1 MSECLIYY
9 IKEGVTRVGSA
20 ESKITQDIRLC
31 GSYIQRE
38 HCRFE
43 NSNSVVTLI
52 PMKGA
57 LCYVNGRELTES
69 IILKTGSRV
78 ILGKNHVFRFN
89 HPEQGKLKNI
99 SFISQIYFVD
109 LLCLVRE
116 RREHKNK
123 TEVTAENIKESNN
136 NINIFIY

>member
-20 ESKITQDIRLC
+20 ESKVTQDIRLC

-43 NSNSVVTLI
+43 NLHGVVTLI
-52 PMKGA
+52 PIKGA
-57 LCYVNGRELTES
+57 LCYVNGRELTDF
-69 IILKTGSRV
+69 IVLKTGSRV

-89 HPEQGKLKNI
+89 HPEQGKFKNQDYNFHI
-99 SFISQIYFVD
+99 VVN
-109 LLCLVRE
+109 LL
-116 RREHKNK
+116 
-123 TEVTAENIKESNN
+123 S
-136 NINIFIY
+136 

>member
-38 HCRFE
+38 HCCFE
-43 NSNSVVTLI
+43 NLNGVVTLI
-52 PMKGA
+52 PIKGA
-57 LCYVNGRELTES
+57 LCFVNGRELNEP

-99 SFISQIYFVD
+99 IYM
-109 LLCLVRE
+109 
-116 RREHKNK
+116 
-123 TEVTAENIKESNN
+123 
-136 NINIFIY
+136 

>member
-1 MSECLIYY
+1 MVNLNEDPFMSECLIYY

-43 NSNSVVTLI
+43 NTNGVVTLMPI
-52 PMKGA
+52 KDA
-57 LCYVNGRELTES
+57 LCYVNGRELSEP
-69 IILKTGSRV
+69 IVLKTGSRV

-89 HPEQGKLKNI
+89 HPEQGITVQLIILQIK
-99 SFISQIYFVD
+99 FI
-109 LLCLVRE
+109 
-116 RREHKNK
+116 
-123 TEVTAENIKESNN
+123 
-136 NINIFIY
+136 IFINYF